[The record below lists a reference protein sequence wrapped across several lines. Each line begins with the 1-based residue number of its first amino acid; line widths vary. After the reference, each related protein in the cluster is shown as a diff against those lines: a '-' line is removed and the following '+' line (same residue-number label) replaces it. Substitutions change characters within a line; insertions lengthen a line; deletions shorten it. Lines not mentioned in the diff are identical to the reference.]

1 MSVDVSLTAGIKRP
15 VSLIF
20 VLSDRIHVDLPQ
32 ATEQDQSRLLEV
44 SKSGD
49 VSALRELLNETSGVD
64 VNTTDLND
72 VSM

>member
-1 MSVDVSLTAGIKRP
+1 M
-15 VSLIF
+15 
-20 VLSDRIHVDLPQ
+20 LSDRIHVDLPQ